1 MYASPKI
8 ATVLHWVYYQLLMQ
22 TTAVRLLPEEISV
35 PGSGCA
41 CFIIWEFFFLL
52 LVSIPSIAAVWTL
65 CGSSAIVCGRYS
77 TLRQRSASHAQ
88 GSFRLGAIT
97 CCKAMLKLASYQ
109 KCSFIT
115 LSLCPPLN
123 ISAINGPFRGRPM
136 RPIQPSHCGRQ
147 TGPPWLQPTRVCS
160 VPSR

>member
-1 MYASPKI
+1 MHHLKLLQCFTGCTTNCWCRQQLYDYCQKKYQYLEVG
-8 ATVLHWVYYQLLMQ
+8 VLN
-22 TTAVRLLPEEISV
+22 
-35 PGSGCA
+35 

-109 KCSFIT
+109 KCYFIT